1 MNKRK
6 RFFGLLAVLMLALL
20 SVGLVSCGDDDDNV
34 TVQGPNSDPTLSS
47 PLQGEWKRVYDDESY
62 EILTFNSNGRGFYE
76 YHQKKVDHWVLDK
89 YSEFTY
95 FFDSNKMELKF
106 IFPEEGGSTETKV
119 CRVDKLTATELV
131 LDGERYVHLFI
142 IYS

>member
-6 RFFGLLAVLMLALL
+6 RFFGLLALLMLALV
-20 SVGLVSCGDDDDNV
+20 SVGFVSCGDDDDNV
-34 TVQGPNSDPTLSS
+34 TVQDSGS
-47 PLQGEWKRVYDDESY
+47 PLQGEWKCVYDDESY

-76 YHQKKVDHWVLDK
+76 YRQKKVDYWVLDK

-106 IFPEEGGSTETKV
+106 IFPEEGGGTETKV
-119 CRVDKLTATELV
+119 CRVDKLTSTELV
-131 LDGERYVHLFI
+131 LDGDRYVHLNI
-142 IYS
+142 IYM

>member
-1 MNKRK
+1 M
-6 RFFGLLAVLMLALL
+6 
-20 SVGLVSCGDDDDNV
+20 
-34 TVQGPNSDPTLSS
+34 
-47 PLQGEWKRVYDDESY
+47 
-62 EILTFNSNGRGFYE
+62 
-76 YHQKKVDHWVLDK
+76 LDK

-131 LDGERYVHLFI
+131 LDGDKYVHLFI
-142 IYS
+142 IYK

>member
-6 RFFGLLAVLMLALL
+6 RFFGLLAVLMLALV
-20 SVGLVSCGDDDDNV
+20 SVGFVSCGDDDDNV
-34 TVQGPNSDPTLSS
+34 TVQDSGS
-47 PLQGEWKRVYDDESY
+47 PLQGEWKCVYDDESY

-131 LDGERYVHLFI
+131 LDGDKYVHLFI
-142 IYS
+142 IYK

>member
-6 RFFGLLAVLMLALL
+6 RFFGLLAVLMLALV
-20 SVGLVSCGDDDDNV
+20 SVGFVSCGDDDDNV
-34 TVQGPNSDPTLSS
+34 TVQDSGS

-106 IFPEEGGSTETKV
+106 IFPEEGGGTETKV

-131 LDGERYVHLFI
+131 LDGDRYVHLFI
-142 IYS
+142 IYM